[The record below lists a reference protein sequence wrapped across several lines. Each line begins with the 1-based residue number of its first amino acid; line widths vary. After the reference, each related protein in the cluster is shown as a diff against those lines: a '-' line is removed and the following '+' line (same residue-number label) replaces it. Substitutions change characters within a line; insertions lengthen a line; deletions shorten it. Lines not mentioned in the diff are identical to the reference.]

1 MSLEININEKI
12 KDVMRAKD
20 EASLRALRAIKS
32 AILLEKTS
40 GKNDGNLTE
49 DIENKLL
56 QKLAK
61 QRKESIEVF
70 EAQNRAD
77 LADKEKEELAVI
89 EQFLPEQMDEVAIK
103 NYLEKLIAEVGAAS
117 AADIGKVM
125 GRASKELAGKADG
138 KTISLLAKSLLSGS

>member
-117 AADIGKVM
+117 AGDIGKVM

>member
-1 MSLEININEKI
+1 MSLESIINEKI
-12 KDVMRAKD
+12 KDAMRAKE
-20 EASLRALRAIKS
+20 EAALRAFRAIKS

-40 GKNDGNLTE
+40 GKGDGALTE
-49 DIENKLL
+49 DVENKLL

-77 LADKEKEELAVI
+77 LADKEKEELAII
-89 EQFLPEQMDEVAIK
+89 EQFLPEQMDDAAIK
-103 NYLEKLIAEVGAAS
+103 SYLENLITEVGASS

-125 GRASKELAGKADG
+125 VRASKELAGKADG
-138 KTISLLAKSLLSGS
+138 KTIAQLAKSLLVG

>member
-1 MSLEININEKI
+1 
-12 KDVMRAKD
+12 MRAKD

-103 NYLEKLIAEVGAAS
+103 NYLELGIDPS
-117 AADIGKVM
+117 T
-125 GRASKELAGKADG
+125 
-138 KTISLLAKSLLSGS
+138 KTIVFSETLLFFINFILKTINLNFLLRMKFMSCVINSG

>member
-1 MSLEININEKI
+1 MSKSNLLT
-12 KDVMRAKD
+12 AK
-20 EASLRALRAIKS
+20 EE
-32 AILLEKTS
+32 LLYTMLP
-40 GKNDGNLTE
+40 G
-49 DIENKLL
+49 
-56 QKLAK
+56 
-61 QRKESIEVF
+61 VF
-70 EAQNRAD
+70 QE
-77 LADKEKEELAVI
+77 ADKEKEELAVI